1 MRVMGSGATSGGE
14 ANPERTVGLS
24 PNRVEALADGIFAV
38 AMTILVLDLHVPDL
52 ARDASDLLID
62 NHLAALLPRAV
73 SYVSGFVI
81 LGTLWVGHHMHMHF
95 IRRVDRAL
103 LWLNLL
109 FLLAVTFIPFV
120 VAFIGAFGPRRFSCL
135 LYGADLMVAQAS
147 LIAQWRYAA
156 GGQRRLVGSD
166 LSQAQYSALLGRV
179 LLGFCGYGLGMA
191 LALAWPAASLCCYA
205 AIALLYLIP
214 GRIDRHV
221 GNQA

>member
-1 MRVMGSGATSGGE
+1 MRFMSGGE
-14 ANPERTVGLS
+14 ASDPQRIVGLS
-24 PNRVEALADGIFAV
+24 ANRVEALADGIFAV

-52 ARDASDLLID
+52 ARDAPDLLLQ

-81 LGTLWVGHHMHMHF
+81 LGTLWVGHHVHMHF
-95 IRRVDRAL
+95 IRRVDRTL
-103 LWLNLL
+103 LWINLL
-109 FLLAVTFIPFV
+109 FLLAVSFIPFV
-120 VAFIGAFGPRRFSCL
+120 VALIGAFGPRRFSCL

-156 GGQRRLVGSD
+156 GGKRRLVSED

-179 LLGFCGYGLGMA
+179 LLGLCGYGLGMV
-191 LALAWPAASLCCYA
+191 LSLAWPAASLYCYA

-214 GRIDRHV
+214 GRIDRQV
-221 GNQA
+221 GKAA